1 MKSVT
6 SAAIFAGFLILY
18 LVTLRPG
25 VLPADSGEFQLAATQ
40 LNIAHP
46 PGFPLYVL
54 VGWLFTR
61 LPGEPATNLNF
72 LSAIFSALTLAML
85 PWVIAETSHPTLKK
99 EKGRDWSPLGDIF
112 AAVLLGTSTTFWA
125 QATTTNIRS
134 LTTLFAIVGIFCL
147 LRWINFRQDKW
158 LIGAVAVMSFGVT
171 HHLSLA
177 FFAIVMVGVVLWTDW
192 TILRRP
198 KLVGQLALATAAGLI
213 PWLLLPIL
221 EPTLRDP
228 QAFFIY
234 VTGLGFGNDFFFV
247 ESWADFWLRL
257 RVMWNVLTF
266 QFSGQGIVV
275 SFFLMGWLIYHHRKA
290 GILLA
295 GSFVTL
301 ALIASTYRAPQT
313 VEYML
318 PAYLPLVI
326 VFGWFASQPISEAWP
341 ERPNVHTES
350 YIWAILLLIIGSIAI
365 PIRLVDSWKSYTW
378 LASQHDTAD
387 YANEI
392 FDHAPENSIVY
403 STWHWFTP
411 LSYMQQVQG
420 ERPDLEIIYV
430 DPTFNDDWAGAIA
443 GSLADGRPV
452 ISTNYNPDT
461 YHVLPPHLPLGEAF
475 LWPNQTVAQLP
486 TSFLPANQNFG
497 DQIELVGI
505 QPIKQAVAMSE
516 ATAVTVAWRPVGE
529 PLGQPL
535 KLFIH
540 LVGSD
545 GRIYTQQDLGV
556 APQSDGL
563 SQTRFVLT
571 PRPGVP
577 LGQAR
582 LLLGAY
588 LADGTQ
594 LLDEAGEARTEIG
607 RIEITGTRWR
617 PTQGFGNGELD
628 RETGMRLIG
637 TNYSTFAASLTPAQF
652 RVYRHW
658 QLPDGTYWTSVEDV
672 AQEAVPENERNSV
685 YVPLGQGLVWHG
697 YQRDGGRSYMA
708 TAGNANVTHSFTSD
722 RPILRDIGIAVR
734 QVGYEE
740 DQFTWAWLNPDP
752 DNDIPA
758 TGAIPTLKWVRGSRV
773 QHPRQLTI
781 PETATVGQSTE
792 GFLRLYDVFTREPIP
807 ILDERV
813 TADGRPWVRYGF
825 SQIQE

>member
-6 SAAIFAGFLILY
+6 SAAIFAGFLLLY
-18 LVTLRPG
+18 IVTLRPG

-40 LNIAHP
+40 LTIAHP

-61 LPGEPATNLNF
+61 LPGDPAANLNF

-85 PWVIAETSHPTLKK
+85 PWVIAETRHPDESQKN
-99 EKGRDWSPLGDIF
+99 WIPLASIL
-112 AAVLLGTSTTFWA
+112 AAVLLGTSTTFWS

-134 LTTLFAIVGIFCL
+134 LTTLFAMVGIFCL

-192 TILRRP
+192 SILRRP
-198 KLVGQLALATAAGLI
+198 KLVGRLALATAAGLL

-221 EPTLRDP
+221 ESTLRDP

-247 ESWADFWLRL
+247 ESWSDLLIRM

-266 QFSGQGIVV
+266 QFD
-275 SFFLMGWLIYHHRKA
+275 W
-290 GILLA
+290 ILLLLTFICLASLVFYHKSA
-295 GSFVTL
+295 GVLLIGCFLILT
-301 ALIASTYRAPQT
+301 LIAATYRAPQT

-318 PAYLPLVI
+318 PAYLSLVI
-326 VFGWFASQPISEAWP
+326 PFGWLLSFPRSAYE
-341 ERPNVHTES
+341 ELEPNVYPTWTLMLIVTFVAFSGVVQDARQNWAS
-350 YIWAILLLIIGSIAI
+350 YS
-365 PIRLVDSWKSYTW
+365 W
-378 LASQHDTAD
+378 LAGQHDTAD

-392 FDHAPENSIVY
+392 FDHAPANSIVY
-403 STWHWFTP
+403 ATWHWFTP
-411 LSYMQQVQG
+411 LSYMQQVEG
-420 ERPDLEIIYV
+420 ERPDLDIIYV

-443 GSLADGRPV
+443 ESLADGRPV
-452 ISTNYNPDT
+452 VATNFNPDT

-475 LWPNQTVAQLP
+475 LWPNRPVTDLP
-486 TSFLPANQNFG
+486 NSFLPANQTFG
-497 DQIELVGI
+497 DQIELVGV
-505 QPIKQAVAMSE
+505 QPIDQTVAMSE
-516 ATAVTVAWRPVGE
+516 ATAVTLAWRPVGE
-529 PLGQPL
+529 PLSQPL

-545 GRIYTQQDLGV
+545 GRIYAQQDLGV
-556 APQSDGL
+556 TPQSDGL

-577 LGQAR
+577 LGDAQ

-607 RIEITGTRWR
+607 RIEVTGTRWR
-617 PTQGFGNGELD
+617 PVTQQSSNELD
-628 RETGMRLIG
+628 EATGMRLVG
-637 TNYSTFAASLTPAQF
+637 TDVSRLEVSLAPLQH

-672 AQEAVPENERNSV
+672 AVEAVPEDKQNSV
-685 YVPLGQGLVWHG
+685 YVPLGQGIVWHG
-697 YQRDGGRSYMA
+697 TPSNRIRDQVD
-708 TAGNANVTHSFTSD
+708 VTHSFTSD
-722 RPILRDIGIAVR
+722 RPILRDIGVAVR

-758 TGAIPTLKWVRGSRV
+758 TGAIPTLKWVRGSQV

-781 PETATVGQSTE
+781 PENATAGQTTE
-792 GFLRLYDVFTREPIP
+792 GFLRLYDVFTREPVP

-813 TADGRPWVRYGF
+813 TADGRPWIRYGL
-825 SQIQE
+825 SQISAEE